1 MSFRLNKWKWNGIFN
16 WNFSHSMSIFY
27 SQLHLLHA
35 TFQWRFHHSVHTV
48 SNTIP
53 GSLVQEIGGNG
64 IYFDKGTCTII
75 KSCRRSTLDIKGE
88 KVMLATNPLL
98 QLQFL
103 ALWTCAPLMSA
114 QKASRSF
121 GTTRPM
127 TSLSTDCHGRRS
139 QVVTQR
145 RSVPRKITPVPVK
158 MLLTIGNMA
167 TRISIEKHVSS
178 DKKFT

>member
-1 MSFRLNKWKWNGIFN
+1 MEFLTGILVTVWVSFTHSCIYCMQH
-16 WNFSHSMSIFY
+16 FSEGFIIQRILY
-27 SQLHLLHA
+27 L
-35 TFQWRFHHSVHTV
+35 
-48 SNTIP
+48 IP
-53 GSLVQEIGGNG
+53 SHRSLVQEIGGNG
-64 IYFDKGTCTII
+64 IYFDKGTFTII

-127 TSLSTDCHGRRS
+127 TSLSTGCHGRRS